1 MKKNSKRKKLAVE
14 IGSRLKV
21 MRKALNIS
29 QERMAANFGV
39 SRTTY
44 TNNEVGKTF
53 PGLHALKVLAD
64 SFEVSM
70 DWLICSRGPML
81 YGDRMEQKQETGLG
95 SVLGEVKELLEH
107 MEHVP
112 LLRHEVL
119 SFFYKFKLENRELV
133 ETAMKGSK
141 IEEEKGNN

>member
-1 MKKNSKRKKLAVE
+1 
-14 IGSRLKV
+14 
-21 MRKALNIS
+21 
-29 QERMAANFGV
+29 
-39 SRTTY
+39 
-44 TNNEVGKTF
+44 
-53 PGLHALKVLAD
+53 
-64 SFEVSM
+64 
-70 DWLICSRGPML
+70 ML

-141 IEEEKGNN
+141 IEEEKGND